1 MYYCRFFTVVG
12 VLAMV
17 LCFFIL
23 WLSFTANIHENAWE
37 FGVLRAVGLNVSN
50 CFGTD
55 FARVTCSC
63 CVLQSVQVVMVYV
76 YEALALVL
84 VGVILGTIVGTW
96 LQHAR
101 YSNDWSSI
109 MVDVWLCRL
118 GDRDISHVAVQHV

>member
-50 CFGTD
+50 CLCFQHRRRSCD
-55 FARVTCSC
+55 VFLLCSTERAGGDG
-63 CVLQSVQVVMVYV
+63 L
-76 YEALALVL
+76 
-84 VGVILGTIVGTW
+84 
-96 LQHAR
+96 
-101 YSNDWSSI
+101 
-109 MVDVWLCRL
+109 RL
-118 GDRDISHVAVQHV
+118 